1 MINQNYL
8 AKREQWRAMIR
19 QRDDRSEIVNYDDT
33 IDSEEYEQC
42 YYREQALEETKKV
55 VY

>member
-1 MINQNYL
+1 MKVYVIINDD
-8 AKREQWRAMIR
+8 KVRAIYA
-19 QRDDRSEIVNYDDT
+19 DDEVEVEIVNYDDT

-42 YYREQALEETKKV
+42 YYRERALEETKKV